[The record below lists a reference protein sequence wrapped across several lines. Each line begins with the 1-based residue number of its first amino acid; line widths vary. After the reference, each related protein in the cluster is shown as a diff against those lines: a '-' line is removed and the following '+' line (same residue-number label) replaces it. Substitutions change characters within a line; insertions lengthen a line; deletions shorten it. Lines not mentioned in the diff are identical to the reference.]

1 MVSKSIGIALARYSI
16 GSSPSLAFTSF
27 CVITCVHMYCNLKSY
42 QCIQQNN
49 VGTLKNYRDTLLFVV
64 TGLVFSEYLL
74 SGQAPPLKEIN
85 DDEPLFPAIPSLN
98 MKSASQVKSLEL
110 MTQFNNEVTSWHRGK
125 QNGPRY
131 VTRYCCKKA
140 ESLGLS
146 RPPNVKRLTDEF
158 SHVSVNRVFNTY
170 RASNIKSMK
179 NGSYTNI
186 VLNKTLDLQNHKNP
200 FYQFISCNANGDGFL
215 SENTYYY
222 GFCSALLELLAVLKT
237 DNVTLV
243 LLQVGMPG
251 TELLVVRTTV
261 AIVLYPCDFSN
272 KLKNHEKQ
280 GLAEV
285 IKIILQ
291 AVTSTSWRK
300 IVVF

>member
-27 CVITCVHMYCNLKSY
+27 C
-42 QCIQQNN
+42 
-49 VGTLKNYRDTLLFVV
+49 
-64 TGLVFSEYLL
+64 LVFSEYLL

-98 MKSASQVKSLEL
+98 MKSASQH
-110 MTQFNNEVTSWHRGK
+110 VTE
-125 QNGPRY
+125 P
-131 VTRYCCKKA
+131 TD
-140 ESLGLS
+140 L
-146 RPPNVKRLTDEF
+146 PPNVKRLTDEF
-158 SHVSVNRVFNTY
+158 SHVSVNQVFNTY

-186 VLNKTLDLQNHKNP
+186 VFNKTLDLQNHKIP

-222 GFCSALLELLAVLKT
+222 GFCSASLELLAVLKT
-237 DNVTLV
+237 DNVTPV